1 MMIMFFI
8 SNPMSPYFKT
18 KIFSNILAKVGENDK
33 VFNLKQTEG
42 KLKIVSRGIDSLP
55 VALSTLRRLT

>member
-1 MMIMFFI
+1 MIMFFI
-8 SNPMSPYFKT
+8 SNPMSPFFKT
-18 KIFSNILAKVGENDK
+18 KIFSDILVKVSANEK
-33 VFNLKQTEG
+33 LFNLKQTEG